1 MSSFHNTTVSTSN
14 LDQELVEF
22 EPATVEEIL
31 QIAHSY
37 GVKCSVEDP
46 APREILK
53 ENIEFFASVWTEL
66 VNISLSQGSM
76 DCLKSAVLRPLI
88 KELDE
93 LVDRDNFKNYRPVSN
108 LVFIG
113 KLVERIVTI
122 RLDKHMTENDLH
134 IKSQYGYKKGHS
146 TETLLLNVMDNL
158 YNACDKQMPS
168 ILMLLD
174 LSAAFDTVDQE
185 KLLKI
190 LHLEIGIDGTALKWF
205 LSFLK
210 GRSQRVLVGES
221 YSSIE
226 SLEFGLAQ
234 GSVLGPPLFSIYI
247 RSLCKYIEPTRFLP
261 FGFADDHQLW
271 KTFLPLLQTNA
282 LGNDLRHCFDTIS
295 KWMNQFFLCLNP
307 GKTKILVI
315 ASPSVRDEIV
325 IQGVFLNNNCVRFV
339 SSAKNLG
346 VILDDELSFAPQII
360 KVVKSCFFVIR
371 RLSKISYNL
380 RYEDIRTIIC
390 ACVFS
395 KIDYCNSLYF
405 GANVN
410 LIKKLQS
417 VQNSVARLL
426 RKKCGK
432 LDVPMYDFIRNCHWL
447 TVKERIVFK
456 ICLIVHKCMHGVSPE
471 PLKSLLVTSSSSRT
485 LKLNQYSHN
494 GSYGNRCFSR
504 VAPKVWNLLPMN
516 LRMQNKIDAFKI
528 GLKTFLFDSSGY
540 LFQKLGEV

>member
-1 MSSFHNTTVSTSN
+1 M
-14 LDQELVEF
+14 
-22 EPATVEEIL
+22 
-31 QIAHSY
+31 
-37 GVKCSVEDP
+37 
-46 APREILK
+46 
-53 ENIEFFASVWTEL
+53 
-66 VNISLSQGSM
+66 
-76 DCLKSAVLRPLI
+76 
-88 KELDE
+88 
-93 LVDRDNFKNYRPVSN
+93 
-108 LVFIG
+108 
-113 KLVERIVTI
+113 
-122 RLDKHMTENDLH
+122 
-134 IKSQYGYKKGHS
+134 
-146 TETLLLNVMDNL
+146 
-158 YNACDKQMPS
+158 
-168 ILMLLD
+168 
-174 LSAAFDTVDQE
+174 
-185 KLLKI
+185 
-190 LHLEIGIDGTALKWF
+190 
-205 LSFLK
+205 
-210 GRSQRVLVGES
+210 
-221 YSSIE
+221 
-226 SLEFGLAQ
+226 
-234 GSVLGPPLFSIYI
+234 
-247 RSLCKYIEPTRFLP
+247 
-261 FGFADDHQLW
+261 
-271 KTFLPLLQTNA
+271 
-282 LGNDLRHCFDTIS
+282 
-295 KWMNQFFLCLNP
+295 
-307 GKTKILVI
+307 
-315 ASPSVRDEIV
+315 RDEIV